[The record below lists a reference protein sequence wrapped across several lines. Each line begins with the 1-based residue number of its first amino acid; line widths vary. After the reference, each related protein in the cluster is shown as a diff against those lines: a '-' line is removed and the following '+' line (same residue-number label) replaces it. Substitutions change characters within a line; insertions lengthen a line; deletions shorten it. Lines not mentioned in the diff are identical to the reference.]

1 MYKVVHY
8 HQDVFKP
15 PKLQC
20 LSGLRRPKGRARAV
34 VSANVPIDRTGVG
47 NLLDMQ
53 YEEIA
58 IVPNGWNKSFEQC
71 ALERAEDLW
80 NMGKPI
86 NVFYS
91 GGIDSSVAW
100 IALLE
105 TKPDHLDLNAH
116 YSYHSIEE
124 FPELHEK
131 TIKDPPLSSDQFI
144 HGSKTLFENHDILKV
159 TGVCGDQ
166 IFLAGTGVSGGGNN
180 YEIEDWQKQP
190 WESIFELGFI
200 EDKKLKIK
208 LAEFLFKQV
217 ADYIITIFDLY
228 WWIQFSL
235 HWEHFDIQCIFAK
248 TPATKS
254 TQSFFNSVD
263 FQCWAI
269 YNQINNPSIKM
280 PGNASSYKQEAKEFI
295 HKYFP
300 NETYRKYK
308 LKEASLKRPLREA
321 FHDYETPEK
330 KARRWTDDNL
340 KLVLTDG
347 RYWRMNEEIPQDVLD
362 QITLL

>member
-1 MYKVVHY
+1 MYKVIHH
-8 HQDVFKP
+8 HQDLFKP
-15 PKLQC
+15 PKLNC
-20 LSGLRRPKGRARAV
+20 IRDFIAGKVL
-34 VSANVPIDRTGVG
+34 IDRTGVG

-53 YEEIA
+53 YDEIA

-71 ALERAEDLW
+71 AIERAEYLW
-80 NMGKPI
+80 NLGKPI
-86 NVFYS
+86 TVLYS
-91 GGIDSSVAW
+91 GGVDSSVVW

-105 TKPDHLDLNAH
+105 TKPNHLDLTAH

-144 HGSKTLFENHDILKV
+144 NGSATLFENHDILKV
-159 TGVCGDQ
+159 TGMCGDQ
-166 IFLAGTGVSGGGNN
+166 IFLAGDYSGTAGAGHPRAK
-180 YEIEDWQKQP
+180 YHCDEYILKQP
-190 WESIFELGFI
+190 WENILGL
-200 EDKKLKIK
+200 DKYKYKKLE
-208 LAEFLFKQV
+208 LAEFLFEQV
-217 ADYIITIFDLY
+217 ADHIETIFDLY
-228 WWIQFSL
+228 WWFDFSL
-235 HWEHFDIQCIFAK
+235 HWNHVDIQCIYTK

-254 TQSFFNSVD
+254 TQAFFNSVD

-280 PGNASSYKQEAKEFI
+280 PENADSYKQEAKEFI

-300 NETYRKYK
+300 NETYRKHK
-308 LKEASLKRPLREA
+308 LKEFSIGRPLRELFGEA
-321 FHDYETPEK
+321 STPEY

-362 QITLL
+362 QITLP

>member
-1 MYKVVHY
+1 MRDFIAAKV
-8 HQDVFKP
+8 
-15 PKLQC
+15 L
-20 LSGLRRPKGRARAV
+20 
-34 VSANVPIDRTGVG
+34 IDRTGVG

-53 YEEIA
+53 YDEIA
-58 IVPNGWNKSFEQC
+58 IVPNGWNKSYEQC
-71 ALERAEDLW
+71 ALERAEALW
-80 NMGKPI
+80 NIGKPI
-86 NVFYS
+86 TVFYS
-91 GGIDSSVAW
+91 GGIDSAAVW
-100 IALLE
+100 VALLE
-105 TKPDHLDLNAH
+105 TKPDHLDLIAH

-144 HGSKTLFENHDILKV
+144 NGSATLFENHDILKV
-159 TGVCGDQ
+159 TGLCGDQ
-166 IFLAGTGVSGGGNN
+166 IFLSGAHPGAKYYCG
-180 YEIEDWQKQP
+180 EDILKQP
-190 WESIFELGFI
+190 WENILGWDQYK
-200 EDKKLKIK
+200 DKRLE

-217 ADYIITIFDLY
+217 ADYIDTIFDLY
-228 WWIQFSL
+228 WWFNFSL
-235 HWEHFDIQCIFAK
+235 HWDHVDLQCIYTK

-254 TQSFFNSVD
+254 TQSFFNSTD

-280 PGNASSYKQEAKEFI
+280 PGNADSYKQEAKEFI

-300 NETYRKYK
+300 NETYRKHK
-308 LKEASLKRPLREA
+308 LKEFSIGRPLRELFGEA
-321 FHDYETPEK
+321 STPEY

-362 QITLL
+362 QITLP

>member
-1 MYKVVHY
+1 M
-8 HQDVFKP
+8 
-15 PKLQC
+15 
-20 LSGLRRPKGRARAV
+20 
-34 VSANVPIDRTGVG
+34 
-47 NLLDMQ
+47 
-53 YEEIA
+53 
-58 IVPNGWNKSFEQC
+58 
-71 ALERAEDLW
+71 
-80 NMGKPI
+80 
-86 NVFYS
+86 
-91 GGIDSSVAW
+91 
-100 IALLE
+100 
-105 TKPDHLDLNAH
+105 
-116 YSYHSIEE
+116 
-124 FPELHEK
+124 
-131 TIKDPPLSSDQFI
+131 
-144 HGSKTLFENHDILKV
+144 
-159 TGVCGDQ
+159 CGDQ
-166 IFLAGTGVSGGGNN
+166 IFLAGTGVSGIIGPNSVTFLAGTGVITEGEN

-217 ADYIITIFDLY
+217 ADYIDTIFDLY
-228 WWIQFSL
+228 WWLQFSL
-235 HWEHFDIQCIFAK
+235 HWEHFDLQCIFAK

-254 TQSFFNSVD
+254 TQSFFNSTD

-308 LKEASLKRPLREA
+308 VKESSIGRPLREL
-321 FHDYETPEK
+321 FGKSTTPEY
-330 KARRWTDDNL
+330 KARIWTDDNL

-362 QITLL
+362 QITLP